1 MIWADWQSCSS
12 SREELLDPVRSQY
25 KEAFVVVRCSF
36 EGQTF
41 SRCVYIWVDKDFAIG
56 RGIHQ
61 GYPKKLGSM
70 WQTRPHPFPQ
80 GAPQI
85 GPGGAFGATLASG
98 DRRLA
103 EAVLTLRAESE
114 TNGFVNAHKMAHHRI
129 FRYVGRIDQRLIWLN
144 LLFLMCVA
152 FIPFPTGVLGDHDG
166 SRGAIVFYAATI
178 CLTGTVLASIWQYL
192 IHAGHLNERADAKI
206 VRYLTRR
213 SLVTPISFL
222 VSIPLSFV
230 SLRLAEACWF
240 APFVLIGVINARHGQ
255 S

>member
-1 MIWADWQSCSS
+1 VELERLVFFSDAVIAIAITLLVVTLAIPEATENVGDA
-12 SREELLDPVRSQY
+12 LLDRWPQMLSYVL
-25 KEAFVVVRCSF
+25 SF
-36 EGQTF
+36 L
-41 SRCVYIWVDKDFAIG
+41 VIG
-56 RGIHQ
+56 VF
-61 GYPKKLGSM
+61 
-70 WQTRPHPFPQ
+70 W
-80 GAPQI
+80 
-85 GPGGAFGATLASG
+85 
-98 DRRLA
+98 
-103 EAVLTLRAESE
+103 
-114 TNGFVNAHKMAHHRI
+114 MAHHRI
-129 FRYVGRIDQRLIWLN
+129 FRYVGSIDQRLIWLN

-166 SRGAIVFYAATI
+166 SRGAIIFYAATI
-178 CLTGTVLASIWQYL
+178 GLTGTVLASIWQYL

>member
-1 MIWADWQSCSS
+1 VELERLVFFSDAVIAIAITLLVVTLALPEATENVGDA
-12 SREELLDPVRSQY
+12 LLDRWPQMLSYVL
-25 KEAFVVVRCSF
+25 SF
-36 EGQTF
+36 L
-41 SRCVYIWVDKDFAIG
+41 VIG
-56 RGIHQ
+56 VF
-61 GYPKKLGSM
+61 
-70 WQTRPHPFPQ
+70 W
-80 GAPQI
+80 
-85 GPGGAFGATLASG
+85 
-98 DRRLA
+98 
-103 EAVLTLRAESE
+103 
-114 TNGFVNAHKMAHHRI
+114 MAHHRI
-129 FRYVGRIDQRLIWLN
+129 FRYVRSIDQRLIWLN

-152 FIPFPTGVLGDHDG
+152 FIPFPTAVLGDHDG

-178 CLTGTVLASIWQYL
+178 GLTGTVLASIWQYL

>member
-1 MIWADWQSCSS
+1 VELERLVFFSDAVIAIAITLLVVTLAIPEATENVGDA
-12 SREELLDPVRSQY
+12 LLDRWPQMLSYVL
-25 KEAFVVVRCSF
+25 SF
-36 EGQTF
+36 L
-41 SRCVYIWVDKDFAIG
+41 VIG
-56 RGIHQ
+56 VF
-61 GYPKKLGSM
+61 
-70 WQTRPHPFPQ
+70 W
-80 GAPQI
+80 
-85 GPGGAFGATLASG
+85 
-98 DRRLA
+98 
-103 EAVLTLRAESE
+103 
-114 TNGFVNAHKMAHHRI
+114 MAHHRI
-129 FRYVGRIDQRLIWLN
+129 FRYVGSIDQRLIWLN

-178 CLTGTVLASIWQYL
+178 GLTGTVLASIWQYL
-192 IHAGHLNERADAKI
+192 IHAGHLNERADAKV

>member
-1 MIWADWQSCSS
+1 VELERLVFFSDAVIAIAITLLVVTLALPEATENVGDA
-12 SREELLDPVRSQY
+12 LLDRWPQMLSYVL
-25 KEAFVVVRCSF
+25 SF
-36 EGQTF
+36 L
-41 SRCVYIWVDKDFAIG
+41 VIG
-56 RGIHQ
+56 VF
-61 GYPKKLGSM
+61 
-70 WQTRPHPFPQ
+70 W
-80 GAPQI
+80 
-85 GPGGAFGATLASG
+85 
-98 DRRLA
+98 
-103 EAVLTLRAESE
+103 
-114 TNGFVNAHKMAHHRI
+114 MAHHRI
-129 FRYVGRIDQRLIWLN
+129 FRYVRSIDQRLIWLN

-178 CLTGTVLASIWQYL
+178 GLTGTVLASIWQYL

>member
-1 MIWADWQSCSS
+1 VELERLVFFSDAVIAIAITLLVVTLAIPEATENVGDA
-12 SREELLDPVRSQY
+12 LLDRWPQMLSYVL
-25 KEAFVVVRCSF
+25 SF
-36 EGQTF
+36 L
-41 SRCVYIWVDKDFAIG
+41 VIG
-56 RGIHQ
+56 VF
-61 GYPKKLGSM
+61 
-70 WQTRPHPFPQ
+70 W
-80 GAPQI
+80 
-85 GPGGAFGATLASG
+85 
-98 DRRLA
+98 
-103 EAVLTLRAESE
+103 
-114 TNGFVNAHKMAHHRI
+114 MAHHRI
-129 FRYVGRIDQRLIWLN
+129 FRYVGSIDQRLIWLN

-178 CLTGTVLASIWQYL
+178 GLTGTVLASIWQYL

>member
-1 MIWADWQSCSS
+1 MELERLVFFSDAVIAIAITLLVVTLAIPEATENVGDA
-12 SREELLDPVRSQY
+12 LLDRWPQMLSYVL
-25 KEAFVVVRCSF
+25 SF
-36 EGQTF
+36 L
-41 SRCVYIWVDKDFAIG
+41 VIG
-56 RGIHQ
+56 VF
-61 GYPKKLGSM
+61 
-70 WQTRPHPFPQ
+70 W
-80 GAPQI
+80 
-85 GPGGAFGATLASG
+85 
-98 DRRLA
+98 
-103 EAVLTLRAESE
+103 
-114 TNGFVNAHKMAHHRI
+114 MAHHRI
-129 FRYVGRIDQRLIWLN
+129 FRYVRSIDQRLIWLN

-166 SRGAIVFYAATI
+166 SRGAIVFYAAAI
-178 CLTGTVLASIWQYL
+178 GLTGAVLALMWQYL
-192 IHAGHLNERADAKI
+192 IHAGHLNERADPKI

>member
-1 MIWADWQSCSS
+1 VELERLVFFSDAVIAIAITLLVVTLAIPEATENVGDA
-12 SREELLDPVRSQY
+12 LLDRWPQMLSYVL
-25 KEAFVVVRCSF
+25 SF
-36 EGQTF
+36 L
-41 SRCVYIWVDKDFAIG
+41 VIG
-56 RGIHQ
+56 VF
-61 GYPKKLGSM
+61 
-70 WQTRPHPFPQ
+70 W
-80 GAPQI
+80 
-85 GPGGAFGATLASG
+85 
-98 DRRLA
+98 
-103 EAVLTLRAESE
+103 
-114 TNGFVNAHKMAHHRI
+114 MAHHRI
-129 FRYVGRIDQRLIWLN
+129 FRYVGSIDQRLIWLN

>member
-1 MIWADWQSCSS
+1 MELERLVFFSDAVIAIAITLLVVTLAIPEATENVGDA
-12 SREELLDPVRSQY
+12 LLDRWPQMLSYVL
-25 KEAFVVVRCSF
+25 SF
-36 EGQTF
+36 L
-41 SRCVYIWVDKDFAIG
+41 VIG
-56 RGIHQ
+56 VF
-61 GYPKKLGSM
+61 
-70 WQTRPHPFPQ
+70 W
-80 GAPQI
+80 
-85 GPGGAFGATLASG
+85 
-98 DRRLA
+98 
-103 EAVLTLRAESE
+103 
-114 TNGFVNAHKMAHHRI
+114 MAHHRI
-129 FRYVGRIDQRLIWLN
+129 FRYVGSIDQRLIWLN

-152 FIPFPTGVLGDHDG
+152 FIPFPTGVLGDHDS
-166 SRGAIVFYAATI
+166 SRRAIVFYAATNG
-178 CLTGTVLASIWQYL
+178 LTGTVLASIWQYL

>member
-1 MIWADWQSCSS
+1 VELERLVFFSDAVIAIAITLLVVTLAIPEATENVGDA
-12 SREELLDPVRSQY
+12 LLDR
-25 KEAFVVVRCSF
+25 
-36 EGQTF
+36 
-41 SRCVYIWVDKDFAIG
+41 W
-56 RGIHQ
+56 
-61 GYPKKLGSM
+61 
-70 WQTRPHPFPQ
+70 
-80 GAPQI
+80 PQI
-85 GPGGAFGATLASG
+85 LSY
-98 DRRLA
+98 
-103 EAVLTLRAESE
+103 VLSFLVI
-114 TNGFVNAHKMAHHRI
+114 GVFWMAHHRI
-129 FRYVGRIDQRLIWLN
+129 FRYVRSIDQRLIWLN

-166 SRGAIVFYAATI
+166 SRGAIVFYAAAI
-178 CLTGTVLASIWQYL
+178 GLTGAVLALIWQYL
-192 IHAGHLNERADAKI
+192 IYAGHLNERADPKI

>member
-1 MIWADWQSCSS
+1 VELERLVFFSDAVIAIAITLLVVTLAIPEATENVGDA
-12 SREELLDPVRSQY
+12 LLDR
-25 KEAFVVVRCSF
+25 
-36 EGQTF
+36 
-41 SRCVYIWVDKDFAIG
+41 W
-56 RGIHQ
+56 
-61 GYPKKLGSM
+61 
-70 WQTRPHPFPQ
+70 
-80 GAPQI
+80 PQI
-85 GPGGAFGATLASG
+85 LSY
-98 DRRLA
+98 
-103 EAVLTLRAESE
+103 VLSFLVI
-114 TNGFVNAHKMAHHRI
+114 GVFWMAHHRI
-129 FRYVGRIDQRLIWLN
+129 FRYVRSIDQRLIWLN

-166 SRGAIVFYAATI
+166 SRGAIVFYAAAI
-178 CLTGTVLASIWQYL
+178 GLTGAVLALIWQYL
-192 IHAGHLNERADAKI
+192 IHAGHLNERADPKI

>member
-1 MIWADWQSCSS
+1 MELERLVFFSDAVIAIAITLLVVTLAIPEATENVGDA
-12 SREELLDPVRSQY
+12 LLDRWPQMLSYVL
-25 KEAFVVVRCSF
+25 SF
-36 EGQTF
+36 L
-41 SRCVYIWVDKDFAIG
+41 VIG
-56 RGIHQ
+56 VF
-61 GYPKKLGSM
+61 
-70 WQTRPHPFPQ
+70 W
-80 GAPQI
+80 
-85 GPGGAFGATLASG
+85 
-98 DRRLA
+98 
-103 EAVLTLRAESE
+103 
-114 TNGFVNAHKMAHHRI
+114 MAHHRI
-129 FRYVGRIDQRLIWLN
+129 FRYVGSIDQRLIWLN

-178 CLTGTVLASIWQYL
+178 GLTGTVLASIWQYL
-192 IHAGHLNERADAKI
+192 IHAGHLNERADAKV